1 MILFNCI
8 IFLHYLVLGHLQ
20 PKKLPAMTKK
30 KSYHN
35 FLTKFEN
42 SGHSV
47 VMLLQ
52 GPIALRKQRL
62 ALFIQEHLQN
72 ESF

>member
-1 MILFNCI
+1 MKNLIQ
-8 IFLHYLVLGHLQ
+8 LHYFFTL
-20 PKKLPAMTKK
+20 PDFMSFTTKKITCYDLK

-62 ALFIQEHLQN
+62 ALFI
-72 ESF
+72 

>member
-8 IFLHYLVLGHLQ
+8 IFLHYLLLGHLR
-20 PKKLPAMTKK
+20 PKKLPAMIKK
-30 KSYHN
+30 NYHN
-35 FLTKFEN
+35 FLTKCEN
-42 SGHSV
+42 FRHSV

-62 ALFIQEHLQN
+62 ALFIQEHLKD

>member
-8 IFLHYLVLGHLQ
+8 IFSYYLVLGHLQ
-20 PKKLPAMTKK
+20 PKKLPAMIKK
-30 KSYHN
+30 KKFSQ

-62 ALFIQEHLQN
+62 ALFIQEHLKN